1 MTIIADKAMDQGTPT
16 DKILKQQIQTLRSGN
31 RAAILTTLKEL
42 RGGGK
47 SEVLPELFE
56 ILAASDDPQ
65 VRSEILSLLN
75 DLKNQET
82 VPYLVDAIRNP
93 DYSGI
98 VGELVAACW
107 QNGLSYGAYLDT
119 FLEVALHGEYAAL
132 IEAFTVMEEAIGD
145 VEQQEREKLANK
157 LQSRLKEAEE
167 QKHPLL
173 KELIR
178 VINRY

>member
-1 MTIIADKAMDQGTPT
+1 MDPGTPP

-31 RAAILTTLKEL
+31 RSAILTTLKEL

-47 SEVLPELFE
+47 SEILPELFE
-56 ILAASDDPQ
+56 ILASSEDPQ
-65 VRSEILSLLN
+65 VRSEIISLLN

-82 VPYLVDAIRNP
+82 VPYLVEAIKNP

-98 VGELVAACW
+98 VAELVAACW
-107 QNGLSYGAYLDT
+107 QNGLSYGAHLNT
-119 FLEVALHGEYAAL
+119 FLEVAIHGEYDAL

-145 VEQQEREKLANK
+145 LDQAEREKLADS
-157 LQSRLKEAEE
+157 LQSRLKEADE
-167 QKHPLL
+167 QKLPLL
-173 KELIR
+173 NELVR